1 MIRILNKR
9 MVNHR
14 GRADIM
20 HTIVNKVLT
29 YKIKEDTDGQGNS
42 SLDKK
47 KRVKVKLSL

>member
-1 MIRILNKR
+1 
-9 MVNHR
+9 
-14 GRADIM
+14 M

-47 KRVKVKLSL
+47 KKGKGKAIPVTGSKGP